1 MPLLCVLWTCWHH
14 SPSWAVSVNLQE
26 GKELGEDLLCTSDRA
41 LSCFPNPGLVL
52 YFFKRNELCTAAES
66 ALGSANYT
74 SVTQGNRSAKASV
87 TDIHKSSWTTQL
99 RCLFTA
105 LEVVWIKCTLQNSC
119 TSRGAAIQLWHLYE
133 HSSSELCR
141 SDWATL
147 RAVWAGE
154 SCMLKRGWGAA
165 IRAEPHCSPTRH
177 LNCIR

>member
-1 MPLLCVLWTCWHH
+1 MQLLLAFNSVQHDLCRKKRKKESLFAPSPAPCSGTGAEPFCQAGQSRIGANSLADCQVNGLGMPLLCVLWTCWHH

-105 LEVVWIKCTLQNSC
+105 LEVV
-119 TSRGAAIQLWHLYE
+119 
-133 HSSSELCR
+133 
-141 SDWATL
+141 
-147 RAVWAGE
+147 
-154 SCMLKRGWGAA
+154 
-165 IRAEPHCSPTRH
+165 
-177 LNCIR
+177 